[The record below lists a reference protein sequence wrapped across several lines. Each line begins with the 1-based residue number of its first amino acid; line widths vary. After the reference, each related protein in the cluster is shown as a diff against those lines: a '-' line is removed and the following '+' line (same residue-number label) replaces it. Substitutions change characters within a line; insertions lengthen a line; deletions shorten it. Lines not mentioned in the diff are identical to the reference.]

1 MLCVCARTHMLCWSK
16 GIQGSLQMIC
26 ALSQTNQDST
36 VRLLNRKNLCPFFL
50 LIFFPA
56 CSNSNSV
63 LAIIVFTSL
72 SSSKPTKAKMAQMYP
87 KPTAAVCSPALSRDA
102 PDCPL
107 VSKSSEPWTSGVT
120 HYRGSCKYPNVLRRH
135 GQIGLDLKAFQFS
148 V

>member
-1 MLCVCARTHMLCWSK
+1 MCVCVCTHMLCWSK

-26 ALSQTNQDST
+26 ALSQTNQDSI
-36 VRLLNRKNLCPFFL
+36 VRLLNRKNLCPFFF
-50 LIFFPA
+50 LIFFSA

-63 LAIIVFTSL
+63 LAIIVFMSL

-87 KPTAAVCSPALSRDA
+87 KPTAAVYSPALSRDA

-107 VSKSSEPWTSGVT
+107 DQQELRASGVT
-120 HYRGSCKYPNVLRRH
+120 HHRGSCKYPNVLRRH